1 MDTARRSKPRIL
13 VVDDDA
19 SVRDAIEAVL
29 ADEGFEVLV
38 ARDGH
43 EAVARVVRSRPEL
56 VLLDVWMPEMD
67 GIEVL
72 ARIKEVRADL
82 PVIVLSGHGN
92 VDMAVK
98 ATRLG
103 ASDFIEKPFS
113 VDGLLSSITR
123 ALARGAASSTSESK
137 VATAGARVR
146 RSGDAPNVPE
156 RTLARSVVS
165 SGLGLHSGVRTGLI
179 LHPLGPG
186 SGIRFGRVGSEGY
199 IEAHVDNVD
208 STGYATTLYKGGL
221 VARTVEHLMA
231 TLHAYGVTN
240 LLVKVEGEVP
250 ILDGSAAELCRLV
263 ESVGGEEQPAQLPV
277 LQITEEIRIDPGPD
291 QFLSIT
297 PYDGFRI
304 TYELSYPEPVGDQVY
319 TFEMTGADAFR
330 EQIAPARTFGFVE
343 EIRQL
348 EAAGLGQGGQLG
360 NFILIGEQGIVN
372 TTLRFPEELA
382 RHKIL
387 DLMGDSY
394 LLGCPLRGAIHA
406 RKTGHSHNI
415 ALVRAIRDRLAC

>member
-113 VDGLLSSITR
+113 VDGLLSSINR

-263 ESVGGEEQPAQLPV
+263 ESVGVEEQPAQLPV